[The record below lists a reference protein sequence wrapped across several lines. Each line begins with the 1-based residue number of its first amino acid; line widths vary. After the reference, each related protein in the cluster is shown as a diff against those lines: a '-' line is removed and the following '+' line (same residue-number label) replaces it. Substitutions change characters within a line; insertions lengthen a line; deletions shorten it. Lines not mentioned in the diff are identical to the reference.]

1 MVRDIA
7 HYTRTAGLAYT
18 FSMPAKKKARYKPK
32 PTHRRG
38 LIRFFA
44 ILTAV
49 LAVIV
54 FLPTSHAPLPPLP
67 VPNRITQTAYS
78 GPLTLESYGVS
89 VLGAQTIDR
98 VDFVGEINKERVKA
112 GAPPLR
118 LSTVL
123 MNAAKMR
130 AGVILKYQNFSHQD
144 PHEGIELGTV
154 LPKLNYHFVYATEN
168 IGMGGV
174 SAADFV
180 RGFMASTYHRQN
192 LLDARLTETG
202 VAIVDGPYKQYY
214 VNIAVQLFAIPG
226 GEDEY
231 RGYSAKERK
240 QYEQAHSVITGKL
253 NPFRRMVQK
262 LLRNP
267 DYSEK
272 KIAAYTRQKKILETI
287 LVRMREDKPLQNL
300 DVALILEY
308 NTLL

>member
-1 MVRDIA
+1 
-7 HYTRTAGLAYT
+7 
-18 FSMPAKKKARYKPK
+18 MPEKKKTLYKPK
-32 PTHRRG
+32 PTHQRS

-44 ILTAV
+44 ILTGL
-49 LAVIV
+49 LAVSAM
-54 FLPTSHAPLPPLP
+54 LPSSNTPLPPLP
-67 VPNRITQTAYS
+67 VPERITQTAYS
-78 GPLTLESYGVS
+78 GPLTLESYNVS

-98 VDFVGEINKERVKA
+98 VDFVNEINKQRVNV

-180 RGFMASTYHRQN
+180 NGFMASTYHRQN
-192 LLDARLTETG
+192 LLDPRLTETG
-202 VAIVDGPYKQYY
+202 AAIVDGPYKQYY

-240 QYEQAHSVITGKL
+240 QYEQAHTILTGKL
-253 NPFRRMVQK
+253 NPFRRIVQQ

-272 KIAAYTRQKKILETI
+272 KITTYSRQKKILETI
-287 LVRMREDKPLQNL
+287 LVRMREEKPLQNP

>member
-1 MVRDIA
+1 MPVKKHIKRPKKSTSGPRLTRIA
-7 HYTRTAGLAYT
+7 
-18 FSMPAKKKARYKPK
+18 
-32 PTHRRG
+32 
-38 LIRFFA
+38 A
-44 ILTAV
+44 ILMFV
-49 LAVIV
+49 LVIGAGI
-54 FLPTSHAPLPPLP
+54 PSSSAPLLPLP
-67 VPNRITQTAYS
+67 VPARIAETAYS
-78 GPLTLESYGVS
+78 GPLTLDSFNVS

-98 VDFVGEINKERVKA
+98 IDFVGEINKERAKV

-154 LPKLNYHFVYATEN
+154 LPKLNYHFVYASEN

-180 RGFMASTYHRQN
+180 RGFMASTYHREN
-192 LLDARLTETG
+192 LLDPRLTETG
-202 VAIVDGPYKQYY
+202 AAIVDGPYKQYY

-226 GEDEY
+226 GTDEY
-231 RGYSAKERK
+231 LGYSTSERK
-240 QYEQAHSVITGKL
+240 QYEQALSQLSGRL
-253 NPFRRMVQK
+253 NPIRKIVQQIM
-262 LLRNP
+262 RNP
-267 DYSEK
+267 EYSEAR
-272 KIAAYTRQKKILETI
+272 INTYSRQKKILESI
-287 LVRMREDKPLQNL
+287 LARMREGKPLQNP

>member
-1 MVRDIA
+1 
-7 HYTRTAGLAYT
+7 
-18 FSMPAKKKARYKPK
+18 MPAKMNAKRK
-32 PTHRRG
+32 RRSAPRPSG
-38 LIRFFA
+38 IRPFLIIIFIMIMA
-44 ILTAV
+44 ISSAIPGSNT
-49 LAVIV
+49 
-54 FLPTSHAPLPPLP
+54 PLPPLP
-67 VPNRITQTAYS
+67 VPTRITETAYS
-78 GPLTLESYGVS
+78 GPLTLESFNVS

-98 VDFVGEINKERVKA
+98 IDFVDEINKERVKV

-154 LPKLNYHFVYATEN
+154 LPKLNYHFVYASEN

-174 SAADFV
+174 SAADFA

-192 LLDARLTETG
+192 LLDPRLTETG
-202 VAIVDGPYKQYY
+202 AAIVDGPYKQYY

-231 RGYSAKERK
+231 RGYSPAERK
-240 QYEQAHSVITGKL
+240 LYENAYTMLSGKL

-272 KIAAYTRQKKILETI
+272 KITTYSRQKKILETV
-287 LVRMREDKPLQNL
+287 LVRMREDKPLQNP